1 MPLGASAAARAAR
14 PRWPAAA
21 LLAFALSSC
30 GGGGGGGGAEQDP
43 PPPRAATDPE
53 TQPGAPIPAVAAP
66 TGLALRAAARQLAVS
81 WSPVAGA
88 ASYRVQWKSGD
99 ETYDAGREV
108 VVTTGTRYTIANLIA
123 GRQYTVR
130 VLAVPPGTAAGTA
143 SQEVSETP
151 ANPPPSP
158 PRVTAEPET
167 QPGGDDEQPPPP
179 PPPPTVAAPTGVMLT
194 TGAQRLVVAWSA
206 VTGAESYRVQWKS
219 GNEAYGGGREVVVAT
234 GTSYTIANLM
244 AGQQYTVRVLA
255 IPPGGGT
262 GTASTETAAVPTA
275 PPPPPPPRPEPE
287 PEPQPASATAP
298 TGVGVT
304 AALRSLTV
312 SWSAATGA
320 AEYKVQWK
328 SGSESYS
335 TSREATVS
343 GTSHTIPGLIPG
355 RQYTIRVLTVP
366 TDGGTEPASTERTAR
381 PAPPSHAAVGT
392 LRAWTSPP
400 DGSRYP
406 AETLQP
412 ANPTSA
418 TSWRTAE
425 YNANGLDRIN
435 AAEGYAACA
444 GITGCRPGGGGRTI
458 AIIGADLYTG
468 HQDLQGSINRGT
480 DIASVHETQVI
491 GVAAARRNGVGMHG
505 VAYNANIV
513 GFGYQGRHY
522 EKVGAIFA
530 SIAGRPQEVLGQRTA
545 YDSAADSAHIALVS
559 IETQDNPAEWKAGM
573 EIAAAAGRIMVFAA
587 GNTASSSPS
596 KYPAKA
602 AGDAGIAGHAIVVG
616 GLNEAGTGLDT
627 SSNTNCGS
635 LKEYCMVAPKRGVYT
650 TTGRRGDSDNRYT
663 SLLGTSYAA
672 PFVAGAA
679 AVVWNAFP
687 NKTGAQIIQRLL
699 TTAFQVDPTTGNY
712 DATTGLSDI
721 YGHGRLDLGA
731 AMSAVGWTSAAL
743 PGGGLAP
750 VRRSFVD
757 LPPGFRLRPNATL
770 SRSVVYDEQMFP
782 FPHDLNTAFR
792 PHRPHSAAR
801 AMEEFLASLGGEW
814 TEAKLGE
821 RTAVEFAS
829 TEAKP
834 HRDPRDES
842 GELDGYRLRTRLAPD
857 LSLTLGRGF
866 GAVGASSDFVAR
878 RLARGLL
885 HDGLALGPFAALAG
899 SGAELGAVW
908 ELDERTRLDVA
919 GKDAAGYFGGG
930 RARLASLGAT
940 RRFGDALTLGA
951 RWGRLRER
959 GSLLGAR
966 GFGAFGGFGGAADTD
981 FLDLS
986 AERRFGRMTLFG
998 GVSRG
1003 WTRAGAT
1010 PGGSLIAGWSGLRG
1024 DSFALGGE
1032 WPDLW
1037 RRADRLTLIASSPF
1051 RARGAAVQ
1059 VDVPERETA
1068 DGVVAYAR
1076 HRADLSPRGRELR
1089 LQLAYETEAAPGAAL
1104 SVGGYLRLEPEHDP
1118 AAKTEF
1124 GAAAK
1129 LRLRF

>member
-1 MPLGASAAARAAR
+1 MRR
-14 PRWPAAA
+14 R
-21 LLAFALSSC
+21 
-30 GGGGGGGGAEQDP
+30 GGGAEQAP
-43 PPPRAATDPE
+43 PPPRTTTDPE
-53 TQPGAPIPAVAAP
+53 TQPGAPAPAVAAP

-99 ETYDAGREV
+99 ESYDAGREV
-108 VVTTGTRYTIANLIA
+108 VVTAGTRYTIANLIA
-123 GRQYTVR
+123 GQRYTVR
-130 VLAVPPGTAAGTA
+130 VLAVPPGGAAGTA
-143 SQEVSETP
+143 SPEVSETP
-151 ANPPPSP
+151 ADPLPEPPRVTTDPGTQPGGGEPPPEAPPSGDGEQPPSP
-158 PRVTAEPET
+158 P
-167 QPGGDDEQPPPP
+167 PPPA
-179 PPPPTVAAPTGVMLT
+179 VAAPTGVMLT
-194 TGAQRLVVAWSA
+194 AGARRLVVAWSA
-206 VTGAESYRVQWKS
+206 VIGAESYRVQWKS
-219 GNEAYGGGREVVVAT
+219 GDEAYSSARQAIVTT
-234 GTSYTIANLM
+234 GTSATILNLI
-244 AGQQYTVRVLA
+244 AGQRYTVRVLA
-255 IPPGGGT
+255 IPPGGST
-262 GTASTETAAVPTA
+262 GTASTETAAVPTT
-275 PPPPPPPRPEPE
+275 PPPPPPPPPE

-328 SGSESYS
+328 SGSESFS
-335 TSREATVS
+335 TSRETTVS
-343 GTSHTIPGLIPG
+343 GTSRTITGLIPG
-355 RQYTIRVLTVP
+355 RTYTIRVLTVP
-366 TDGGTEPASTERTAR
+366 TGGGASLPSTEKTAR
-381 PAPPSHAAVGT
+381 PAPPSHAAVNT
-392 LRAWTSPP
+392 VRAWTSPP

-412 ANPTSA
+412 TSPTSA
-418 TSWRTAE
+418 DSWKTSE
-425 YNANGLDRIN
+425 YNANRLDRIN

-444 GITGCRPGGGGRTI
+444 DITSCRPGGGGRTI
-458 AIIGADLYTG
+458 AIIGVDLYTG

-480 DIASVHETQVI
+480 DIAGPHETEVI

-513 GFGYQGRHY
+513 GFGYQGRRY
-522 EKVGAIFA
+522 EQVGSIFA

-545 YDSAADSAHIALVS
+545 YDTAADSAHIALVS
-559 IETQDNPAEWKAGM
+559 INTPRNAAEWKAGM
-573 EIAAAAGRIMVFAA
+573 KIAAAAGRIMVFSA
-587 GNTASSSPS
+587 GNSASSSPS
-596 KYPAKA
+596 DYPAKA
-602 AGDAGIAGHAIVVG
+602 AGDEDIAGHAIVVG
-616 GLNEAGTGLDT
+616 GLNEDGTGLDR

-663 SLLGTSYAA
+663 SKLGTSYSA

-679 AVVWNAFP
+679 AVVWAGFP
-687 NKTGAQIIQRLL
+687 NKTGAQIVQRLL

-731 AMSAVGWTSAAL
+731 AMSAVGWTSTAL

-750 VRRSFVD
+750 VRQSFVD
-757 LPPGFRLRPNATL
+757 LPPGFRLRPSAAL

-792 PHRPHSAAR
+792 PHRTHSAAR

-814 TEAKLGE
+814 TEARLGE

-829 TEAKP
+829 AEAKP
-834 HRDPRDES
+834 HRDLRDES
-842 GELDGYRLRTRLAPD
+842 GELNGYRLRTRLAPE

-908 ELDERTRLDVA
+908 ELDERTRLDLA

-966 GFGAFGGFGGAADTD
+966 GFGAFGGFGAADTD

-986 AERRFGRMTLFG
+986 AERKFGRMTLFG

-1003 WTRAGAT
+1003 WTRAGAA
-1010 PGGSLIAGWSGLRG
+1010 GGNSLVAGWSGLRG

-1051 RARGAAVQ
+1051 RPRGAAVQ
-1059 VDVPERETA
+1059 VDVPEREIA
-1068 DGVVAYAR
+1068 NGVVTYAR

-1089 LQLAYETEAAPGAAL
+1089 LQLAYETETAPGAAL
-1104 SVGGYLRLEPEHDP
+1104 SVGGYLRLEPEHNP
-1118 AAKTEF
+1118 AAKAEF

>member
-1 MPLGASAAARAAR
+1 
-14 PRWPAAA
+14 
-21 LLAFALSSC
+21 
-30 GGGGGGGGAEQDP
+30 
-43 PPPRAATDPE
+43 
-53 TQPGAPIPAVAAP
+53 
-66 TGLALRAAARQLAVS
+66 
-81 WSPVAGA
+81 
-88 ASYRVQWKSGD
+88 
-99 ETYDAGREV
+99 
-108 VVTTGTRYTIANLIA
+108 
-123 GRQYTVR
+123 
-130 VLAVPPGTAAGTA
+130 
-143 SQEVSETP
+143 
-151 ANPPPSP
+151 
-158 PRVTAEPET
+158 
-167 QPGGDDEQPPPP
+167 
-179 PPPPTVAAPTGVMLT
+179 MLT

-458 AIIGADLYTG
+458 AIIDDAVLDIETDSHTG
-468 HQDLQGSINRGT
+468 HPDLQGAIDNGRGVE
-480 DIASVHETQVI
+480 SFHSTQVI
-491 GVAAARRNGVGMHG
+491 GVAAARRNGRQSGAGMHG
-505 VAYNANIV
+505 VAFNANIV
-513 GFGYQGRHY
+513 GFSDMGRQY
-522 EKVGAIFA
+522 EKVGAILA
-530 SIAGRPQEVLGQRTA
+530 SIAGRPQEVRGQRTGNETA
-545 YDSAADSAHIALVS
+545 TASAHIALMS
-559 IETQDNPAEWKAGM
+559 LETQRNPDEWRAGM
-573 EIAAAAGRIMVFAA
+573 KIAAAADRIMVIAS
-587 GNTASSSPS
+587 GNKQRASPPD
-596 KYPAKA
+596 YPALA
-602 AGDAGIAGHAIVVG
+602 AGDEDIAGHAIVVG
-616 GLNEAGTGLDT
+616 GLNAAGTARET
-627 SSNTNCGS
+627 NASNAACGS
-635 LKEYCMVAPKRGVYT
+635 LKAYCMVAPMRGIYT
-650 TTGRRGDSDNRYT
+650 TRGKHNNSSSDYT
-663 SLLGTSYAA
+663 RPIGTSYAA

-679 AVVWNAFP
+679 AVVWAAFP
-687 NKTGAQIIQRLL
+687 TRSGAQIVQRLL
-699 TTAFQVDPTTGNY
+699 TTASQVD
-712 DATTGLSDI
+712 ATNGAYGADGLSDI
-721 YGHGRLDLGA
+721 YGHGKLDLGA
-731 AMSAVGWTSAAL
+731 AMSAVGWTSTAL

-757 LPPGFRLRPNATL
+757 LPPGFRLRPSAAL
-770 SRSVVYDEQMFP
+770 ARSVVYDEQMFP

-792 PHRPHSAAR
+792 PHRAHSAAR

-821 RTAVEFAS
+821 RAAVEFAS
-829 TEAKP
+829 AEAKP
-834 HRDPRDES
+834 HRDPRDPS
-842 GELDGYRLRTRLAPD
+842 GELGGYRLRTRLAPD

-908 ELDERTRLDVA
+908 ELDERTRLDLA

-966 GFGAFGGFGGAADTD
+966 GLGAFSGFGGAANTD

-1003 WTRAGAT
+1003 WTRAGT
-1010 PGGSLIAGWSGLRG
+1010 TGGNSLVAGWSGLRG

-1059 VDVPERETA
+1059 VDVPEREIA
-1068 DGVVAYAR
+1068 NGVVAYAR